1 MYRMQN
7 TVDHTNISELAKII
21 GAEYTPV
28 ADGEKTTQACEGST
42 VDAK

>member
-7 TVDHTNISELAKII
+7 TVDHTNISELAKLI

-28 ADGEKTTQACEGST
+28 EGEQKTE
-42 VDAK
+42 AK

>member
-28 ADGEKTTQACEGST
+28 GGEEQTKQACDNAT
-42 VDAK
+42 VEAK

>member
-7 TVDHTNISELAKII
+7 TVDHTNISELAELV

-28 ADGEKTTQACEGST
+28 SSEEGKEQTGNGPVS
-42 VDAK
+42 